1 MPPKSNNQK
10 KKEAEA
16 AGRPPK
22 KTKQQENA
30 GKSAS
35 QKKAEM
41 QVRQLCLWP
50 LLMPT
55 CRLSVPPTRRRSLVD
70 GNLNLDL
77 CHQDLQCGCSIDFVK
92 PFLPGWKFP
101 YPGRKTYFQRTFLS
115 GICNALGLAYVLY
128 VQDQNDLNNK
138 RMKNM
143 TWSILFLFNLA
154 IG

>member
-41 QVRQLCLWP
+41 QVRQI
-50 LLMPT
+50 
-55 CRLSVPPTRRRSLVD
+55 RSLHF
-70 GNLNLDL
+70 LDHHL
-77 CHQDLQCGCSIDFVK
+77 CPRAGQACRRQGEEVWWMVI
-92 PFLPGWKFP
+92 
-101 YPGRKTYFQRTFLS
+101 
-115 GICNALGLAYVLY
+115 
-128 VQDQNDLNNK
+128 
-138 RMKNM
+138 
-143 TWSILFLFNLA
+143 
-154 IG
+154 